1 MSSDATNSTLEMDQ
15 GVTMGQSLDHPGQ
28 SFTVEL
34 MGEKSRFSLRLRES
48 NVAAFAKATG
58 LALPTKI
65 NTVYRDDDALI
76 MCLAP
81 DEWLIIAAPEV
92 GATLQEKCKR
102 HTASP
107 FSLVDVSHRNVAF
120 HIGGEGAAQLINV
133 GCPLDLDLATFPV
146 GKCTRTIFERAEIV
160 LFRETETIF
169 HIEIWRSFAPYFLS
183 VLSNGGQAQ

>member
-15 GVTMGQSLDHPGQ
+15 GVTIGQSLDHPGQ

-65 NTVYRDDDALI
+65 NSAYRDDDALI

-81 DEWLIIAAPEV
+81 DEWLIIAAPRLV
-92 GATLQEKCKR
+92 RHFKRSASAIRHRPSALLTCRIATSR
-102 HTASP
+102 SI
-107 FSLVDVSHRNVAF
+107 LVA
-120 HIGGEGAAQLINV
+120 
-133 GCPLDLDLATFPV
+133 
-146 GKCTRTIFERAEIV
+146 
-160 LFRETETIF
+160 REQ
-169 HIEIWRSFAPYFLS
+169 RS
-183 VLSNGGQAQ
+183 